1 MAGILFDQIV
11 FGPVRSRRLGVSL
24 GMNLLP
30 TNGKLCSFNC
40 IYCECGWTDYAHPV
54 SDKLHSRKDIRE
66 SLEQRLIALAGEN
79 MLPDAITFAG
89 NGEPTLH
96 PDFTGIV
103 DDTVAL
109 RDKYSPLAQVAVLS
123 NSSTLDRPG
132 IIAALMKTNNMM
144 KLDAGSDGMFRTI
157 NNPKSNINLATIVEN
172 LKKFNGQ
179 LTIQSM
185 FFKGEYN
192 GKPIDNTTDE
202 ELIPWLGYLKEI
214 NPRSVMIYSLD
225 RRPPAQKLEKLSAE
239 ELEAIAVRIRAIGLN
254 AKIY

>member
-30 TNGKLCSFNC
+30 THGKMCSFNC
-40 IYCECGWTDYAHPV
+40 IYCECGWTDYSHPV
-54 SDKLHSRKDIRE
+54 SEKLHSREEVRE
-66 SLEQRLIALAGEN
+66 SLEQRLIALAGEH

-96 PDFTGIV
+96 PEFIGIV

-109 RDKYSPLAQVAVLS
+109 RDKYSPNAQVAVLS

-132 IIAALMKTNNMM
+132 IIEALKRTNNMM
-144 KLDAGSDGMFRTI
+144 KLDAGTEEMFRII
-157 NNPKSNINLATIVEN
+157 NNPKSSISLASIVEN
-172 LKKFNGQ
+172 LKKFNGE

-192 GKPIDNTTDE
+192 NKTVDNTTEE
-202 ELIPWLGYLKEI
+202 ELVPWLASLKEI
-214 NPRSVMIYSLD
+214 KPRSVMIYSLD
-225 RRPPAQKLEKLSAE
+225 RRAPAHKLEKLSRE
-239 ELEAIAVRIRAIGLN
+239 ELEKIAVRIRANGLEVT
-254 AKIY
+254 IY

>member
-11 FGPVRSRRLGVSL
+11 FGPVRSRRLGISL

-30 TNGKLCSFNC
+30 TEGKMCSFNC

-54 SDKLHSRKDIRE
+54 AAKLHSREEIRE
-66 SLEQRLIALAGEN
+66 SLEQRLIALSAEK

-109 RDKYSPLAQVAVLS
+109 RDQYAPLAQVAVLS
-123 NSSTLDRPG
+123 NSSTLDKPG
-132 IIAALMKTNNMM
+132 MIEALMKTNNMM
-144 KLDAGSDGMFRTI
+144 KLDAGTDSMFHTI
-157 NNPKSNINLATIVEN
+157 NNPKSTISLGHIVEN
-172 LKKFNGQ
+172 LKKFNGK

-185 FFKGEYN
+185 FFKGEYK
-192 GKPIDNTTDE
+192 GKPIDNTTEE
-202 ELIPWLGYLKEI
+202 ELVPWLGYLKEI
-214 NPRSVMIYSLD
+214 NPRKVMIYSLD
-225 RRPPAQKLEKLSAE
+225 RRPPAHKLEQIGAE
-239 ELEAIAVRIRAIGLN
+239 GLEAIAVRIRAIGLE
-254 AKIY
+254 AHIY